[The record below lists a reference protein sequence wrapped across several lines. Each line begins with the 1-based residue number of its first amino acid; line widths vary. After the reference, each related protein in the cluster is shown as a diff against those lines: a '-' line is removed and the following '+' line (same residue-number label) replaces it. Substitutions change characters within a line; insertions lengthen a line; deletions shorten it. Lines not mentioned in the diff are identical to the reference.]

1 MIKLHVPH
9 ELWINAR
16 QIVMMGS
23 SGGQAVLKMSDGT
36 AYCCQEPFAEVL
48 AMIEK
53 EEAQRPG
60 NREIGK
66 RK

>member
-1 MIKLHVPH
+1 
-9 ELWINAR
+9 
-16 QIVMMGS
+16 MMGS

-48 AMIEK
+48 AMIKK